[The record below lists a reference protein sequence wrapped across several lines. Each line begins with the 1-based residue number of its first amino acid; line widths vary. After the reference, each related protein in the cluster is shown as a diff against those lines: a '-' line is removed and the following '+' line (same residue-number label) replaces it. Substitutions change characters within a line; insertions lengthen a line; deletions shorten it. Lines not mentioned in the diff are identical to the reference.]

1 MDNKK
6 DTNKN
11 NNNKSNN
18 DDELIKKI
26 TRSLILAQL
35 KDIEDNKNNP
45 NFRINQT
52 SEFFIN
58 DMKDLIGEE
67 NFEKIKKEN
76 LKY

>member
-6 DTNKN
+6 ETNKN
-11 NNNKSNN
+11 TNN
-18 DDELIKKI
+18 DDDFRQNLI
-26 TRSLILAQL
+26 RSLIQAQL

-45 NFRINQT
+45 NSRINQT

-76 LKY
+76 VPS

>member
-6 DTNKN
+6 ETNKN
-11 NNNKSNN
+11 TNN
-18 DDELIKKI
+18 DDDFRQNLI
-26 TRSLILAQL
+26 RSLIQAQL

-45 NFRINQT
+45 NSRINQT

-76 LKY
+76 VPN

>member
-6 DTNKN
+6 ETNKN
-11 NNNKSNN
+11 TNN
-18 DDELIKKI
+18 DDDFRQNLI
-26 TRSLILAQL
+26 RSLIQAQL

-76 LKY
+76 VPN